1 VQSSHFAVMYDL
13 NAENFL
19 CLSQV
24 LDFEHVHKSLLESE
38 NV

>member
-1 VQSSHFAVMYDL
+1 MQNPHFAVVYDL

-24 LDFEHVHKSLLESE
+24 LDFEHIHKSLLESE
-38 NV
+38 NI

>member
-1 VQSSHFAVMYDL
+1 MQNSHFIIMYNL

-24 LDFEHVHKSLLESE
+24 LDFEHAHKSLLKSE

>member
-1 VQSSHFAVMYDL
+1 MQSPHFVIMYNL
-13 NAENFL
+13 NAKNFL

>member
-1 VQSSHFAVMYDL
+1 VQDSHFAVAYNL
-13 NAENFL
+13 NVKDFL

-24 LDFEHVHKSLLESE
+24 LDFEHAHKSLLESE